1 MNEFYN
7 RSTKSWLK
15 NAKVNVYFTLDKK
28 EKSVVAERCIRNFKK
43 LKLKLYD
50 CFIKKKFALTN
61 I

>member
-15 NAKVNVYFTLDKK
+15 NAKVNVYFTLDK

-50 CFIKKKFALTN
+50 CFIKKSLH
-61 I
+61 